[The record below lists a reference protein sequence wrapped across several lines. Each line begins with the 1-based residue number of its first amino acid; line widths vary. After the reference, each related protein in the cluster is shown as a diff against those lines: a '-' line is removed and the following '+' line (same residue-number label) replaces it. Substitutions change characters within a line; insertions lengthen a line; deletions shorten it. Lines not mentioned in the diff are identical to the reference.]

1 MIRKKQGRNW
11 LLLPVACTLLAA
23 GAVTGVYAATG
34 AGQTIKNR
42 ATVTYEDAAG
52 NVYSAQSNEAV
63 VTVAQ
68 VYSATIGSDSAVSAS
83 PGQPVYL
90 SYILENTGNGSDT
103 FDLVAVDDTSVAD
116 DINAD
121 SITIYHDTNGDGQPT
136 SGEPEI
142 TGPFSLSA
150 GAPMSIVVEVQVPST
165 ALAGETLGVTLNAE
179 AEEGTGA
186 LVAGSVVDISAGKG
200 VDGLDGTVE
209 STITV
214 SADAVVVAT
223 KSATHNAGANEITY
237 TLTIKNNGNAP
248 AATVAINDAFPA
260 NTTYVAG
267 SATAAGLLVSNGDTL
282 PGEVTLSETAD
293 NVDYNGNGDTLDA
306 TVSGLSASDL
316 VLPPNTTL
324 SITYKVTYD
333 PLVVTGGSVIS
344 NTAFVFPDQDS
355 DGNIDPPISTNP
367 VYTLIDKTYD
377 VAIADTGEN
386 TTGDQI
392 NDGQDDDAFN
402 QVQLVDQVA
411 AGETVIFK
419 SVVTNNGNTDDIL
432 EMSISNS
439 SGAPFPTGTVFT
451 FWDETGTVQLADS
464 NAIFGVDVGTVGAG
478 QSETVTVRA
487 ALPPSVSGAGNY
499 DAFVT
504 VTSATRPDK
513 SATMTARLSLI
524 VAPSVDIHNATGGTL
539 AANEDPLGAPDYAAV
554 DTVVADVGDT
564 LTVPLYIDNEGGV
577 DTSYQL
583 GAGGS
588 FDDAT
593 QALGAL
599 PAGWTV
605 DYYLSDGAGAPTGS
619 PVTSTPI
626 IPANT
631 TDYEIFA
638 VINVPSD
645 QTQALFNYVSDND
658 GDTTNETVD
667 QNADLD
673 GDYPIFFEVTSTAT
687 GASDVMLKAVDVNT
701 VHAVTLTPSGSE
713 QVEVGGTVDFPHTLA
728 NNGNADAV
736 IELSAAHSLPGWS
749 NTVSIDTNGDGTADT
764 EIGNLTAGTITV
776 LQPDTTTVDITVT
789 VPGANPVLT
798 IPPGSLIPL
807 SATVFA
813 PSSAAVDDVDTLTIT
828 AVNSASGITTTVQDQ
843 SQIVEGNVR
852 LTKTVAVDYECD
864 GIENTIF
871 QESQAVEVEPGQCLI
886 WQVIAENQGT
896 ADAYKVVVTD
906 PVPPFTTFETGS
918 LMYCVNTGCTLAGVT
933 DAGGDDAGEEASGN
947 VTFYIGTGSV
957 PGTGTGG
964 TLVPGDQATVRFAVK
979 VD

>member
-1 MIRKKQGRNW
+1 
-11 LLLPVACTLLAA
+11 
-23 GAVTGVYAATG
+23 
-34 AGQTIKNR
+34 
-42 ATVTYEDAAG
+42 
-52 NVYSAQSNEAV
+52 
-63 VTVAQ
+63 
-68 VYSATIGSDSAVSAS
+68 
-83 PGQPVYL
+83 
-90 SYILENTGNGSDT
+90 
-103 FDLVAVDDTSVAD
+103 
-116 DINAD
+116 
-121 SITIYHDTNGDGQPT
+121 
-136 SGEPEI
+136 
-142 TGPFSLSA
+142 
-150 GAPMSIVVEVQVPST
+150 
-165 ALAGETLGVTLNAE
+165 
-179 AEEGTGA
+179 
-186 LVAGSVVDISAGKG
+186 
-200 VDGLDGTVE
+200 
-209 STITV
+209 
-214 SADAVVVAT
+214 VVAT
-223 KSATHNAGANEITY
+223 KAATHNAAANEITY

-248 AATVAINDAFPA
+248 AATVGINDAFPTD
-260 NTTYVAG
+260 TTYVAG

-282 PGEVTLSETAD
+282 PAVVTLDETVD
-293 NVDYNGNGDTLDA
+293 NVDYNGNGDTLDTA
-306 TVSGLSASDL
+306 VSGLSASDL

-333 PLVVTGGSVIS
+333 PLVVTGGSIIS
-344 NTAFVFPDQDS
+344 NTAYVFPDQDN
-355 DGNIDPPISTNP
+355 DGTIDPPISTNP
-367 VYTLIDKTYD
+367 VYTIIDKTYA

-392 NDGQDDDAFN
+392 NDGQDDDEFN
-402 QVQLVDQVA
+402 NIQLVDQVA

-419 SVVTNNGNTDDIL
+419 TVVSNDGNTDDIL
-432 EMSISNS
+432 ELSIANS

-451 FWDETGTVQLADS
+451 FWDETGAVQLADT
-464 NAIFGVDVGTVGAG
+464 NAIFGVDVGVVGPG
-478 QSETVTVRA
+478 QSEIVTVRA
-487 ALPPSVSGAGNY
+487 ALPPSISGVGAY

-513 SATMTARLSLI
+513 SATMTARLSVI

-539 AANEDPLGAPDYAAV
+539 TANENPLGAPDYAAV
-554 DTVVADVGDT
+554 DTLVADVGST

-577 DTSYQL
+577 ATAYQL

-593 QALGAL
+593 QSLGAL
-599 PAGWTV
+599 PDGWTV

-631 TDYEIFA
+631 ADYEIFA

-658 GDTTNETVD
+658 GDTTDETVD
-667 QNADLD
+667 ENGDSD

-687 GASDVMLKAVDVNT
+687 GASDAMMKAVDVNT
-701 VHAVTLTPSGSE
+701 AHAVTLTPSGSE
-713 QVEVGGTVDFPHTLA
+713 QVEEGGTVDFPHTLA

-736 IELSAAHSLPGWS
+736 VELTATNSLPGWS
-749 NTVSIDTNGDGTADT
+749 NTVSIDTNGDGIADT
-764 EIGNLTAGTITV
+764 EIGNLVAGTITV
-776 LQPDTTTVDITVT
+776 QQPDGTIVSVTVT

-798 IPPGSLIPL
+798 VPPGAVIPL

-852 LTKTVAVDYECD
+852 LTKMVAVDNECD
-864 GIENTIF
+864 GVENTIF
-871 QESQAVEVEPGQCLI
+871 QESQATQVEPGQCLI
-886 WQVIAENQGT
+886 WQVVAENQGT

-906 PVPPFTTFETGS
+906 PVPPFTTFEAGS
-918 LMYCVNTGCTLAGVT
+918 LMYCVNTGCTLATVSDT
-933 DAGGDDAGEEASGN
+933 AGDDAGEEAAGT
-947 VTFYIGTGSV
+947 VTFYIGPDSV